1 MDPVG
6 VRMGTVEVRSE
17 MDEKLGALKRDT
29 NKINP
34 YGLLSLIFIFQKLL
48 TLGLS

>member
-17 MDEKLGALKRDT
+17 TDEKLGALKRDT

-34 YGLLSLIFIFQKLL
+34 DGLFSLIFICSKAI
-48 TLGLS
+48 TS